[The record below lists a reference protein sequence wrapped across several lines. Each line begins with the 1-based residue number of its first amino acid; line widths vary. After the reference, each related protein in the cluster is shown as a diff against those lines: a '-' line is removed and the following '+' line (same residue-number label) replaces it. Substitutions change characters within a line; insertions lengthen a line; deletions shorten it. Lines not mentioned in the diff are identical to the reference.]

1 MERYQDYVIK
11 DGKYIGKI
19 EEMYQ
24 KFSNPWHQLEDA
36 DNSYSRLDTVLSLK
50 KLGAASVLEIG
61 CGLGAFTQYLALNL
75 PNVTIVGMDISD
87 TAIKK
92 ARERY
97 PKIEFMVGDLC
108 EIDKVICEI
117 KENYSFDVIILSE
130 IMWFILKD
138 LKKIIEK
145 LQAEFRGK
153 HIIINQTFYKGGQ
166 KYGNEYFT
174 NLQEM
179 IKYLNMEPLYYT
191 TAVSSENEIS
201 YETHSV
207 FKL

>member
-1 MERYQDYVIK
+1 MERYQDYIIK

-36 DNSYSRLDTVLSLK
+36 DSSYSRLDTILSLK
-50 KLGAASVLEIG
+50 KLGATSVLEIG

-75 PNVTIVGMDISD
+75 PKITIVGMDISD

-97 PKIEFMVGDLC
+97 PEIEFMVGDLC

-117 KENYSFDVIILSE
+117 KEKYSFDVIILSE